1 MKTTELL
8 TAVLNADEDTREAI
22 KYILNLTEK
31 TTDNK
36 PYSLQFIKTELPR
49 QSGKS
54 SLALGNVLKRA
65 ANGERVC
72 LYVRDGVTAWETVK
86 TLRSI
91 TGNSG
96 IQAGRLSSIGRGQL
110 EVCFPSYYNLL
121 GKYFDTIVFD
131 ESWEVFME
139 KAKETTS
146 ATDSLAMLI
155 SIVKN
160 NGTII
165 RLETKNEGD
174 SRNR

>member
-1 MKTTELL
+1 METTELL
-8 TAVLNADEDTREAI
+8 MEVMSADKETREVI
-22 KYILNLTEK
+22 KHILNLTEK
-31 TTDNK
+31 TTESK

-72 LYVRDGVTAWETVK
+72 LYVRDCRTAWETVK

-96 IQAGRLSSIGRGQL
+96 IQAGSLSSIGRGQL
-110 EVCFPSYYNLL
+110 EVCVPSYYNLL

-139 KAKETTS
+139 KAKESTS
-146 ATDSLAMLI
+146 VTNSLAMLI
-155 SIVKN
+155 SIVKD

-165 RLETKNEGD
+165 RLETKDEGD